1 MIAETLVHSSYF
13 SLRGGGR
20 SQVTHNLTVHFVKII
35 NNAGSIIVD
44 LLHGEKKFRLW
55 VGQGKFRFENIDI
68 TDINTG
74 GWGVGG
80 GGSFFHFM
88 KIIDNAG

>member
-1 MIAETLVHSSYF
+1 M
-13 SLRGGGR
+13 
-20 SQVTHNLTVHFVKII
+20 KII

-55 VGQGKFRFENIDI
+55 VGQRKFRFENIDI

-74 GWGVGG
+74 GGGIGIGG
-80 GGSFFHFM
+80 GWVEEDPSF
-88 KIIDNAG
+88 IS